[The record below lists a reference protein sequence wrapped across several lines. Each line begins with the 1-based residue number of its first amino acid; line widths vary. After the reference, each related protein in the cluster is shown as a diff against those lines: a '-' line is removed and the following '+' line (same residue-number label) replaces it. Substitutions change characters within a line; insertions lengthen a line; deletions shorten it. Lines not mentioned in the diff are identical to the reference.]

1 MPLNDD
7 MLKDMLFQDEIFW
20 GAVDIMGPDPVYSRV
35 EQFIGDL
42 TFQIKNLQ
50 GTEKWRRS
58 VTALIIRGKNRL
70 RELEKN
76 EYDSS
81 IKGGFRL

>member
-1 MPLNDD
+1 MPVSDD
-7 MLKDMLFQDEIFW
+7 LLKDMLFQDEVFW
-20 GAVDIMGPDPVYSRV
+20 KVVDTLGPKPVYSRV
-35 EQFIGDL
+35 EDFIGDL